1 MHRTNLLLSDENIL
15 LSQFSTRLAVMS
27 STKRTSLTV
36 GQKIRVTIEKV
47 AHGGHFIARY
57 EGAVIFVRHGIPG
70 EECDIE
76 ITSTGSSFNRAD
88 VIEVISPSS
97 DRVSAPC
104 RFAHRSGCGGCDFQ
118 HISLSRQRNLKS
130 DVITEQF
137 ARIAKM
143 DIEVLVE
150 EVSGPLG
157 WRTRCAAVTTKA
169 GALGFYQARSHKI
182 IPVDDC
188 RILVPEMKFSELAK
202 RGAKGDQRIEIT
214 ISNTGERTIATAL
227 SGDESP
233 LRISDGPDTA
243 HYTVGENSF
252 EVSQK
257 SFWQSH
263 KDAPRVLTDAVLL
276 YAQLRE
282 GDHVLDLYGGVGLFA
297 ASFLT
302 AIGESGSVDIVE
314 GSKSAT
320 ADAARNFAGKENVHI
335 YTGDVA
341 RLITRFSSADVI
353 VLDPPREGAG
363 KDVIGHCAQL
373 KPRAIVYV
381 ACDPA
386 ALARDTGYL
395 RDAGYQLESMRAFDL
410 FPMTHHIESVAK
422 FVPHKV
428 S

>member
-1 MHRTNLLLSDENIL
+1 
-15 LSQFSTRLAVMS
+15 MS
-27 STKRTSLTV
+27 STKRATLKV
-36 GQKIRVTIEKV
+36 GEKIRVVIEKV

-57 EGAVIFVRHGIPG
+57 EGAVIFVRHAIPG

-88 VIEVISPSS
+88 VVEVISPSA

-104 RFAHRSGCGGCDFQ
+104 RFAHRNGCGGCDFQ
-118 HISLSRQRNLKS
+118 HISLARQRNLKS

-137 ARIAKM
+137 SRIAKM
-143 DIEVLVE
+143 DLSVEVE
-150 EVSGPLG
+150 EVAGPLG
-157 WRTRCAAVTTKA
+157 WRTRCSAVTTKA

-188 RILVPEMKFSELAK
+188 RILVPEMRYSELAQH
-202 RGAKGDQRIEIT
+202 GAKGDQRIEIS
-214 ISNTGERTIATAL
+214 ISSTGERTIATAN
-227 SGDESP
+227 SRDESP
-233 LRISDGPDTA
+233 LRVSDGPDVA
-243 HYTVGENSF
+243 HYTVGESTF

-263 KDAPRVLTDAVLL
+263 KDAPRVLTEAVLQ
-276 YAQLRE
+276 YAELGE
-282 GDHVLDLYGGVGLFA
+282 GEHVLDLYGGVGLFA
-297 ASFLT
+297 ASFLPK
-302 AIGESGSVDIVE
+302 IGESGSVDIVE

-320 ADAARNFAGKENVHI
+320 ADAARNFAGKNNVKI

-341 RLITRFSSADVI
+341 RLIPRFSSADVI

-363 KDVIGHCAQL
+363 REVTEHCARL
-373 KPRAIVYV
+373 APRTIIYV

-386 ALARDTGYL
+386 ALARDTAYL
-395 RDAGYQLESMRAFDL
+395 LDAGYRLESMRAFDL

-422 FVPHKV
+422 FVPTKV